1 MVVTRQLV
9 MAILFGISAQVH
21 ADKEIYYANKSI
33 TIYTDNTVVYTGKN
47 ESPVFKP
54 SETWVE
60 EDCFIQQE
68 KYYEV
73 DSNYIDK
80 LKKSLNIQT

>member
-1 MVVTRQLV
+1 MVVTRQLIV
-9 MAILFGISAQVH
+9 VVLFGISVQVY
-21 ADKEIYYANKSI
+21 ADKEIYCADKSI
-33 TIYTDNTVVYTGKN
+33 TIYTDNTFVYTGKN
-47 ESPVFKP
+47 ESQVFKP